1 MRGGTKCGAALGM
14 GAPGPQAPRRHHRLQ
29 PHHKSGTGV
38 CVWCWR
44 GQETRDS
51 SHADDDHHSQEPA
64 YKDSKHG
71 WSLSPLTTI
80 DHRSTVASGDQGDG
94 RRRRLREPRAD
105 TIQAASTGDSH
116 VSSHQH
122 PQALQLLG
130 LWSRSGY
137 APLL

>member
-1 MRGGTKCGAALGM
+1 M
-14 GAPGPQAPRRHHRLQ
+14 GLQ

-71 WSLSPLTTI
+71 WSLSPLTTV
-80 DHRSTVASGDQGDG
+80 DQKSKLPAPGPTRRKHTESTTEMTTTAFFAS
-94 RRRRLREPRAD
+94 E
-105 TIQAASTGDSH
+105 TTTT
-116 VSSHQH
+116 SSHFTPSNRDFLEVLESLASH
-122 PQALQLLG
+122 CE
-130 LWSRSGY
+130 
-137 APLL
+137 